1 MLAEV
6 VGIEQASPD
15 AHFFDDLGADSMLMA
30 RFCARVRKRDDLPSV
45 SIKDVY
51 GNPTVRG
58 LATALAEATPPMEV
72 VPSVTQ
78 PTPTA
83 RASTREFVACG
94 VLQLLLF
101 LGYSYLAAKI
111 FEQGF
116 LWISASGSLTAGY
129 LRSVEAG
136 AAAFFT
142 VSTLPIAAKWVLV
155 GRWTPRQ
162 IRVWSLGYVRF
173 WLVKTLVAANPLVL
187 FAGRRSTRCTC
198 GRWVRRS
205 AAMS

>member
-1 MLAEV
+1 MSTAPERLEGGLAEVLAEV
-6 VGIEQASPD
+6 VGMERASPD

-58 LATALAEATPPMEV
+58 LATALAEAYSTER
-72 VPSVTQ
+72 SCRRSRSRRRRHGR
-78 PTPTA
+78 A
-83 RASTREFVACG
+83 RGSCVACG

-136 AAAFFT
+136 AP
-142 VSTLPIAAKWVLV
+142 SSSPC
-155 GRWTPRQ
+155 RPCR
-162 IRVWSLGYVRF
+162 
-173 WLVKTLVAANPLVL
+173 
-187 FAGRRSTRCTC
+187 
-198 GRWVRRS
+198 
-205 AAMS
+205 

>member
-1 MLAEV
+1 M
-6 VGIEQASPD
+6 
-15 AHFFDDLGADSMLMA
+15 
-30 RFCARVRKRDDLPSV
+30 
-45 SIKDVY
+45 
-51 GNPTVRG
+51 
-58 LATALAEATPPMEV
+58 
-72 VPSVTQ
+72 
-78 PTPTA
+78 
-83 RASTREFVACG
+83 
-94 VLQLLLF
+94 LQLLLF

-162 IRVWSLGYVRF
+162 IRVWSLDYVRF

-187 FAGRRSTRCTC
+187 FPGSPMYLLYLRALGAKVGRGVVIFSRNVPVCADLLTVGDGAVVEKDASSTATGSSAG
-198 GRWVRRS
+198 
-205 AAMS
+205 